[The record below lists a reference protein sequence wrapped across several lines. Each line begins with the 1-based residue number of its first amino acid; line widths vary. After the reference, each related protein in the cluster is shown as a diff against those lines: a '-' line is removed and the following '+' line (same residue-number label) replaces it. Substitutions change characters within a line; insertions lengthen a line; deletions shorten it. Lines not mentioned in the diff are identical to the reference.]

1 LIHGPLAGMSRGMD
15 EKFVRDA
22 VMLWATIDP
31 IGTLSLFV
39 GLTAGMSHEQR
50 RKVAVRATL
59 VSAVILVG
67 SVIVGQ
73 LILSILEIPLASFE
87 VAGGIILFI
96 FGLKMIFDDSMATS
110 GSESN
115 HDIAVFPLA
124 VPSIAS
130 PGAIMAAVVLTD
142 NNRFP
147 VAAQAVT
154 TGILLLVLGATCALM
169 LFSLPISKVLGKSGA
184 SILIKVMGMLLCA
197 LAVEMAL
204 VGFRKAFLMP

>member
-1 LIHGPLAGMSRGMD
+1 MSRGMD

-50 RKVAVRATL
+50 RKVALRATL

-96 FGLKMIFDDSMATS
+96 FGLKMIFEDSMAAGGAET
-110 GSESN
+110 N

-147 VAAQAVT
+147 VTAQAVT